1 MKSDVERQQKRR
13 DKLYNAGFKPMQIWV
28 KRKETKQK
36 KITMVEFSKE
46 IKKLT
51 NGWDKENLSN
61 LLNLLL
67 KIVKSR
73 KEEVKFKKT

>member
-1 MKSDVERQQKRR
+1 MESDVERQQKRR
-13 DKLYNAGFKPMQIWV
+13 NKMYEAGFKPMQIWV

-36 KITMVEFSKE
+36 KITMTEFTKE

-51 NGWDKENLSN
+51 EGWEPEILSN

-67 KIVKSR
+67 KIANSR
-73 KEEVKFKKT
+73 KKEVKLKKT